1 MFKQLIK
8 KLRPKAVLVKYPEPM
23 TAKDIENTFADQGQD
38 SKIWQALDTIMDN
51 ALLDAVNDVA
61 DPSHTVE
68 KMSHAAGRVDAL
80 AMLKSQIE
88 EFKKME
94 EWEDILH
101 SELGEKCTE
110 YLEKGLTLRQVIGV
124 LETIKAELLPNIIV
138 VEE

>member
-88 EFKKME
+88 EFKK
-94 EWEDILH
+94 WKN
-101 SELGEKCTE
+101 GKTF
-110 YLEKGLTLRQVIGV
+110 YTQ
-124 LETIKAELLPNIIV
+124 N
-138 VEE
+138 

>member
-1 MFKQLIK
+1 
-8 KLRPKAVLVKYPEPM
+8 
-23 TAKDIENTFADQGQD
+23 
-38 SKIWQALDTIMDN
+38 
-51 ALLDAVNDVA
+51 
-61 DPSHTVE
+61 
-68 KMSHAAGRVDAL
+68 
-80 AMLKSQIE
+80 
-88 EFKKME
+88 ME